1 VLAGGLLALGVVAG
15 FLAGLLGIGGGMLL
29 VPLLTFILRAWAAEI
44 PPRVRPG

>member
-1 VLAGGLLALGVVAG
+1 MLIGVAAGVLS
-15 FLAGLLGIGGGMLL
+15 GLLGIGGGMLL